1 MSLPE
6 VESGWHRAV
15 LALGSNLGE
24 RDDELF
30 RAVADLKATAGIR
43 LVAESNV
50 HETVAL
56 TESGYDESAPKYI
69 NQVIIVDTVWEPQA
83 LLQIALSIEA
93 RHGRVRTDER
103 YASRTLDI
111 DLIDYDGEVLA
122 SEGLTLPHPRAH
134 ERVFVLAPWA
144 EIDSDA
150 SIAGKGN
157 VLDLLGGLDKA
168 GQ

>member
-6 VESGWHRAV
+6 VETGWHRAV
-15 LALGSNLGE
+15 LALGSNVGE

-30 RAVADLKATAGIR
+30 RAVADLKATEGVR
-43 LVAESNV
+43 LIAESSI

-56 TESGYDESAPKYI
+56 TPSGYDESAPKYL

-83 LLQIALSIEA
+83 LLQIAFDIEA
-93 RHGRVRTDER
+93 RHGRVRTNER

-111 DLIDYDGEVLA
+111 DLIDFDGEA
-122 SEGLTLPHPRAH
+122 SETEGISLPHPRAH
-134 ERVFVLAPWA
+134 ERIFVLAPWA
-144 EIDSDA
+144 EIDSGA
-150 SIAGKGN
+150 SIPGKGN
-157 VLDLLGGLDKA
+157 VLDLLGGLEKA